1 MDAAPPRE
9 VGLIIL
15 IMLRYNL
22 MESVY
27 SILTVCLFVLT
38 KEVADEFKGNS

>member
-1 MDAAPPRE
+1 
-9 VGLIIL
+9 
-15 IMLRYNL
+15 